1 MRLLVLGMGG
11 HLGTA
16 VAQRLDRDAHVT
28 MLGIDIEPPRR
39 LLRRADFHLVVDPTA
54 ARAHHDIARRIVEFA
69 PSHVVHFAVY
79 EPHARANPRAA
90 HDRTLAFTDALR
102 DALDAGAGVALR
114 RLVVRSGIEVYGR
127 QRGAALSP
135 DELVVPVPTS
145 GYGRTLLEV
154 EHRTVALGQ
163 RHDVAVTRLRCAPVA
178 GPHIPS
184 PLTRYLRL
192 PLVVPVGALPDP
204 PFSLLHIDD
213 LADAAVA
220 ALTGHDR
227 AARDVAVNVVGD
239 GAVTASQA
247 VRIGGR
253 IPLPTVGP
261 GWLFARL
268 AAGAL
273 GSPLPEHVI
282 ELFTRGRTADGAH
295 ARAVLG
301 VVPRHATREIV
312 EDMYH
317 WPAVTWLDPV
327 AGAAA

>member
-1 MRLLVLGMGG
+1 
-11 HLGTA
+11 
-16 VAQRLDRDAHVT
+16 
-28 MLGIDIEPPRR
+28 
-39 LLRRADFHLVVDPTA
+39 VVDPTS
-54 ARAHHDIARRIVEFA
+54 ARAQHDIVRRIVGFA
-69 PSHVVHFAVY
+69 PTHVVHFAVY

-90 HDRTLAFTDALR
+90 HRRTMAFTDALR
-102 DALDAGAGVALR
+102 DACDAGAGRDLR

-135 DELVVPVPTS
+135 DELVVPEPTT

-154 EHRTVALGQ
+154 EHRTVAIGAA
-163 RHDVAVTRLRCAPVA
+163 HGCAVTRLRCAPVA

-192 PLVVPVGALPDP
+192 PLLVPVGALPDP
-204 PFSLLHIDD
+204 PFSLLHLDD
-213 LADAAVA
+213 LATATVA

-227 AARDVAVNVVGD
+227 AARDVAVNVVGE

-247 VRIGGR
+247 VRLGGR
-253 IPLPTVGP
+253 NPVPTIGP

-301 VVPRHATREIV
+301 VAPTHTTREIV

-317 WPAVTWLDPV
+317 WPSVTWLDV
-327 AGAAA
+327 GAEAAA